1 MKHDFEKK
9 VNLYIKK
16 YVDTF
21 KHETK
26 DIVYVGCTKLKWCA
40 ISYREV
46 SYEYALNDL
55 IQKRERLIE
64 SLNSKVLQ
72 PVFLKKG

>member
-1 MKHDFEKK
+1 M
-9 VNLYIKK
+9 
-16 YVDTF
+16 DTF

-72 PVFLKKG
+72 PVFLKKGGSMLDQREYRRELDFV

>member
-1 MKHDFEKK
+1 M
-9 VNLYIKK
+9 
-16 YVDTF
+16 DTF

-55 IQKRERLIE
+55 IQKE
-64 SLNSKVLQ
+64 SD
-72 PVFLKKG
+72 